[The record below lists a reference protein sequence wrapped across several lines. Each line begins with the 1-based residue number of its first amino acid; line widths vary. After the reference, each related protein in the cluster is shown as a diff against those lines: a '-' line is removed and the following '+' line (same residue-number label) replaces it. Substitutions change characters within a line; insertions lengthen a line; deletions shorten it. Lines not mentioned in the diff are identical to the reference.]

1 MQWLELIEEQLRGL
15 HWSEVGAVVFAIVY
29 LVYAARNDI
38 RCWIWG
44 GISCALWAWAAFSLY
59 KLYVDALL
67 QLFYVLMSVWGWYSW
82 QRGGREGED
91 AGPRPITRMRP
102 EEHFAVLFSGTV
114 FTLVVGYLFANYTD
128 AAVPYLDAFTT
139 VFSVL
144 ITFLVIFRKLENWL
158 YWLVIDSVYIY
169 QYGSR
174 GGYLFALLFAVY
186 LVLAVVGYWRW
197 RREEGAMWRAEG
209 S

>member
-1 MQWLELIEEQLRGL
+1 MQWVELIREQALAL
-15 HWSEVGAVVFAIVY
+15 HWSEAGAVVLAIVY
-29 LVYAARNDI
+29 LIYAARNDI

-67 QLFYVLMSVWGWYSW
+67 QVFYVFMSVWGWCSW
-82 QRGGREGED
+82 KRGGAGQGE
-91 AGPRPITRMRP
+91 PRPITRMSRR
-102 EEHFAVLFSGTV
+102 EHLSVLLSGSLL
-114 FTLVVGYLFANYTD
+114 TLAVGYLFARYTD

-144 ITFLVIFRKLENWL
+144 ITFLVIWRKLENWL
-158 YWLVIDSVYIY
+158 YWLVIDAVYIY

-174 GGYLFALLFAVY
+174 GGYLFALLFGLY
-186 LVLAVVGYWRW
+186 LVLAVGGYRRW
-197 RREEGAMWRAEG
+197 LREVAENP
-209 S
+209 SP